1 MNALPVRRGL
11 VGLASA
17 AVLAAALTSGA
28 LAPAAGATAP
38 AAAAAGVCGTAT
50 TPPPTHFDHVV
61 LLIFENKDQDQ
72 ILSGTAAPYLK
83 ALSEQCGRGTD
94 MNTPDPLT
102 SLANYIALTSG
113 YTGHPKHIT
122 ANRGP
127 TAWPQDSVSIF
138 EQLGSDWTELAENAK
153 GNCYTS
159 NAAFNFT
166 VDHTPAPYYTRIKA
180 ACLAHDIPMGPTP
193 DLSAAFTLLSPNKS
207 HIMHEDDAPGTTT
220 HAQRIKA
227 GDDWAAGYLP
237 KVFASPEYQAG
248 RTAVIITWDEG
259 TAKRNDVPFI
269 VASPYTPPGY
279 TTNVFM
285 THYSTLKGMEQMLGL
300 PLLGHA
306 GDAGVASIRD
316 YFGLS

>member
-1 MNALPVRRGL
+1 MKPDHPRPRLIALAAIGALGLNALLSGPVR
-11 VGLASA
+11 
-17 AVLAAALTSGA
+17 
-28 LAPAAGATAP
+28 
-38 AAAAAGVCGTAT
+38 AAAATGPCGTAT
-50 TPPPTHFDHVV
+50 SAPPVHFDHVV
-61 LLIFENKDQDQ
+61 LLIFENKNQDQ

-83 ALSEQCGRGTD
+83 GLSQQCGRGTD

-102 SLANYIALTSG
+102 SLGNYIALTSG
-113 YTGHPKHIT
+113 YYGHPKHIT

-127 TAWPQDSVSIF
+127 STWPQDSVSIF
-138 EQLGSDWTELAENAK
+138 EQLGGDWTELAENAG

-159 NAAFNFT
+159 NSAFNFT
-166 VDHTPAPYYTRIKA
+166 VDHTPAPYYTRIKSQ
-180 ACLAHDIPMGPTP
+180 CQTHDIPMGATP

-220 HAQRIKA
+220 QAQRIKA

-237 KVFASPEYQAG
+237 KVFASSQYQAG
-248 RTAVIITWDEG
+248 RTAVIITWDEA

-269 VASPYTPPGY
+269 VATPYTQPGY
-279 TTNVFM
+279 TTAAHM
-285 THYSTLKGMEQMLGL
+285 THFSTLKGIEEMLGL

-306 GDAGVASIRD
+306 GDSGVASIRD